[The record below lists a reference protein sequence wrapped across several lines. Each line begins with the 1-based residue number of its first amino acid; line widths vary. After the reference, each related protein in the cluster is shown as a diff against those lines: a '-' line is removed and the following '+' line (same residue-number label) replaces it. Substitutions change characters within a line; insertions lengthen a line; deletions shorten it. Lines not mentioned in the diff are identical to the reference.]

1 MFICT
6 FYHTPVAFCDR
17 GIVFLYYEG
26 GVADATPPFFFCRP
40 AVPAEGD
47 ALFHA
52 GVPVRVNMSFS
63 AERGKLLPPE
73 N

>member
-26 GVADATPPFFFCRP
+26 GVADATPPQIVDKDLIF
-40 AVPAEGD
+40 
-47 ALFHA
+47 L
-52 GVPVRVNMSFS
+52 
-63 AERGKLLPPE
+63 KE
-73 N
+73 NQVFVAYL

>member
-26 GVADATPPFFFCRP
+26 GVADATPPFCFFGM
-40 AVPAEGD
+40 AEADSGLRKRESSSQPGTD
-47 ALFHA
+47 GSVYVYPCEFM
-52 GVPVRVNMSFS
+52 V
-63 AERGKLLPPE
+63 
-73 N
+73 

>member
-26 GVADATPPFFFCRP
+26 GVADATPPFP
-40 AVPAEGD
+40 VPNAIGNTN
-47 ALFHA
+47 LWRFL
-52 GVPVRVNMSFS
+52 VRLAAHVSN
-63 AERGKLLPPE
+63 G
-73 N
+73 